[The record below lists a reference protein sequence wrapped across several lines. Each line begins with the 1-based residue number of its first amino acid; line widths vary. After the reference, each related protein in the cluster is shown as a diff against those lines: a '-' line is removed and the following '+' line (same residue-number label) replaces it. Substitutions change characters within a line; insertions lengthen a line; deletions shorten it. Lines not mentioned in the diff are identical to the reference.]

1 MEPGTALAVLAM
13 IQPTIK
19 TIIELWQDTSH
30 FGADIRG
37 LSVRFNASKSF
48 LNHYESILFTKD
60 KFPGVSG
67 MLYETLPDSE
77 RLTIFDMLGELRL
90 VLDTY
95 VAASKR
101 YALNANRSKD
111 EMDLANDKEREELDT
126 LVLASARARDEEQAK
141 AVGWMKKTWWAVWE
155 KKTVEKLVRDF
166 EKWIKRLRQLMKL
179 VWGPLPFLTSLSQL
193 QKVEKDHDAEEVGL
207 LEDVPLRKLIVAP
220 PNTQTLN
227 VTSLQLP
234 PSAFSPIVA
243 GSNYGTVFETTKV
256 IVEHKTYDV
265 NKINVIHEVAAN
277 RINRLIA
284 LLHEVNDARFKLLRC
299 VNYFDEI
306 PLRRI
311 GMIFELPPGLDGP
324 PTTLL
329 SALSS
334 RASFSSFRPSL
345 DARMRLARALTE
357 TVLLLHS
364 INWLHKSIRS
374 ETVLLLSE
382 ATTTSPPSRA
392 PPNLEHP
399 RLSGFEY
406 SRLDNDFTSANHD
419 FDLQRNIYRHP
430 ERWDYPKESFSKIHD
445 IYSLGVVLLEIGL
458 WEPIINFD
466 GKKGGES
473 LKEHY
478 PNAHATKDR
487 LVRHATKRLG
497 FYAGEKYQELVLKCL
512 KGEFGDLSG
521 DDKIGTGLQHQLGKE
536 VDGALKAT
544 EQTDE
549 R

>member
-1 MEPGTALAVLAM
+1 M
-13 IQPTIK
+13 IKPTIK
-19 TIIELWQDTSH
+19 TIVELWQDTSH
-30 FGADIRG
+30 FGGDIRG
-37 LSVRFNASKSF
+37 LIVRFNASKSF
-48 LNHYESILFTKD
+48 LNHYESILFTKN
-60 KFPGVSG
+60 KFPGVTG
-67 MLYETLPDSE
+67 MLYETLPDNE
-77 RLTIFDMLGELRL
+77 RLTIFDMIGELRL

-101 YALNANRSKD
+101 YALNTDRSKD
-111 EMDLANDKEREELDT
+111 QIDLAKDTEELDA
-126 LVLASARARDEEQAK
+126 LVLVTARARDEEQAK

-155 KKTVEKLVRDF
+155 KKIVEKLVRDF

-193 QKVEKDHDAEEVGL
+193 QKLEKDHDAEEVGL

-227 VTSLQLP
+227 VTSLQLTP
-234 PSAFSPIVA
+234 LAFSPIVA
-243 GSNYGTVFETTKV
+243 GSNYGTILESTKV

-265 NKINVIHEVAAN
+265 NKFNVIHEVAAN

-284 LLHEVNDARFKLLRC
+284 LLHEVNDARFKVLRC
-299 VNYFDEI
+299 INYFDET

-311 GMIFELPPGLDGP
+311 GMIFKLPPGLDGP

-345 DARMRLARALTE
+345 DARMRLARALAE

-374 ETVLLLSE
+374 ETVLLLSG
-382 ATTTSPPSRA
+382 ATTTSPPPRG

-399 RLSGFEY
+399 V
-406 SRLDNDFTSANHD
+406 SADSTNPD

-458 WEPIINFD
+458 WEPIIKFD
-466 GKKGGES
+466 GKKGEES

-521 DDKIGTGLQHQLGKE
+521 DDKIGTGLQRQLGKE

-549 R
+549 G